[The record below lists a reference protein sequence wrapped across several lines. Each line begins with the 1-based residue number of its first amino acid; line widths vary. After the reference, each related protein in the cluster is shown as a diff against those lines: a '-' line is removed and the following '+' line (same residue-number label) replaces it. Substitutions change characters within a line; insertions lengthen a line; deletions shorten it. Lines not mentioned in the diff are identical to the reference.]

1 MRVSAKGR
9 YALAA
14 IIEITRQTKEGEMV
28 SVLNIANTLGIS
40 KIYLEQ
46 IFSQLKK
53 GKLIYALKGPKGGYQ
68 LKREPRGIT
77 VLDVLLTVENTLM
90 EKADSTV
97 EEQAPA
103 VEMALRE
110 MVWGELDHAIEA
122 CLEHI
127 TVQELLDYSER
138 QRTEQ
143 AYMLNM

>member
-14 IIEITRQTKEGEMV
+14 IIEIARQTGEGGMI
-28 SVLNIANTLGIS
+28 SVLSIANTLGIP

-46 IFSQLKK
+46 VLSQLKK
-53 GKLIYALKGPKGGYQ
+53 GNIIYASKGSRGGYQ
-68 LKREPRGIT
+68 LAREPVNIT
-77 VLDVLLTVENTLM
+77 ALDVLLTVENTLM

-97 EEQAPA
+97 PEQSPGI
-103 VEMALRE
+103 EIALRE
-110 MVWGELDHAIEA
+110 KVWGELDRAVEA
-122 CLEHI
+122 CLGSI

-138 QRTEQ
+138 QRSEQ